1 MIVIGTRIS
10 GLRPRREYDITSMI
24 KSGKEGTYG
33 TATHAFLNEHD
44 ADYAEASASLEHHDG
59 NNHDG

>member
-44 ADYAEASASLEHHDG
+44 ADYAEASASTLR
-59 NNHDG
+59 